1 MLIQETL
8 RKSFV
13 SRELST
19 KLRFNVFSSVSHIF
33 CQTTDVFTPLFYSGG
48 PGSFT
53 NQRASLHW
61 PMGTNMYH
69 VIAKSTWDLRE
80 TSNWA
85 DSTLSPSC
93 DFRRNCSLETL
104 LQATWQSG
112 MVWGG
117 RRFQGLFFK
126 LIIIEIVRRF
136 SGDPSFKLHGWF
148 SRKPS
153 CTSASEPQL
162 TEVSTLFIL

>member
-19 KLRFNVFSSVSHIF
+19 KLRFNVFSSVSHILPNNWCF
-33 CQTTDVFTPLFYSGG
+33 HTSVLLRWSRFFYQSTCQ
-48 PGSFT
+48 
-53 NQRASLHW
+53 
-61 PMGTNMYH
+61 
-69 VIAKSTWDLRE
+69 
-80 TSNWA
+80 
-85 DSTLSPSC
+85 STLTNGYKHVSC
-93 DFRRNCSLETL
+93 DREEYLRSAGNVELSGQYFKPELRLPKELQLGTL

-148 SRKPS
+148 HGNHP